1 VPRHHPAARPSSLL
15 TRRVGA
21 FTACTAPPDESS
33 ALAAGSAGRTD
44 RVSRTHRSDGDGV
57 AARATVADQSGVT
70 AGTAVLAGAA
80 VAEQEASV
88 AAVACRAGAVIRGVD
103 AIADKYATWADQI
116 EWAEGVEHSEGVGR
130 SADTGAEQRP
140 ITAAHQLGSLGDLA

>member
-1 VPRHHPAARPSSLL
+1 MPNLKAISLSVSAVVVLICLAMAFSNPSLAHYRQTIL
-15 TRRVGA
+15 T
-21 FTACTAPPDESS
+21 S
-33 ALAAGSAGRTD
+33 
-44 RVSRTHRSDGDGV
+44 
-57 AARATVADQSGVT
+57 
-70 AGTAVLAGAA
+70 